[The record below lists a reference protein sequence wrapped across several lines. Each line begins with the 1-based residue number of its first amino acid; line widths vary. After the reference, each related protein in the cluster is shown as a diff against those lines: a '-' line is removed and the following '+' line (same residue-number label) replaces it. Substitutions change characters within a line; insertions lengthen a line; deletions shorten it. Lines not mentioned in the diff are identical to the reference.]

1 MYRYGLSSILKL
13 LELLKERGCVLRLTT
28 RQRHIIRQC
37 AEEIFG
43 KDISIQL
50 FGSRL
55 NDSLR
60 GGDIDLLIESQAIIP
75 NKLEKT
81 LRLTARL
88 QIHLGDQPIDV
99 LVIDPETPLNPI
111 HQQAQLTGQPV

>member
-1 MYRYGLSSILKL
+1 M
-13 LELLKERGCVLRLTT
+13 RLTT

-37 AEEIFG
+37 ADEIFG
-43 KDISIQL
+43 EGISIQL

-60 GGDIDLLIESQAIIP
+60 GGDIDLLIESKAIIP
-75 NKLEKT
+75 NKLEKI

-88 QIHLGDQPIDV
+88 QMHLGDQPIDV
-99 LVIDPETPLNPI
+99 LVIDPETLLNPI